1 LFLLRPS
8 TSKKTAEKVSLMPEL
23 PLEIDVAAAQ
33 ALLNDGP
40 HPTKCLL
47 LDCRTPEEHG
57 IAAIAGAKL
66 LPMQEITERVA
77 ELEPWRNEQIVVHC
91 HHGMRSLKVTQW
103 LREQGFSQATSMRGG
118 IDAWSTTI
126 DAQVP
131 RY

>member
-1 LFLLRPS
+1 
-8 TSKKTAEKVSLMPEL
+8 MPEL

-47 LDCRTPEEHG
+47 LDCRTPEEHRS
-57 IAAIAGAKL
+57 ASIAGAKL

-103 LREQGFSQATSMRGG
+103 LREQGFSQAMSMRGG
-118 IDAWSTTI
+118 IDAWSTAI
-126 DAQVP
+126 DALVP

>member
-1 LFLLRPS
+1 
-8 TSKKTAEKVSLMPEL
+8 MPEI

-33 ALLNDGP
+33 ALLNEGP
-40 HPTKCLL
+40 QPKCLL

-57 IAAIAGAKL
+57 IASIAGAKL
-66 LPMQEITERVA
+66 LPMQEITDRVA

-103 LREQGFSQATSMRGG
+103 LREQGFSGATSMRGG
-118 IDAWSTTI
+118 IDAWSTAI
-126 DAQVP
+126 DAKVP

>member
-1 LFLLRPS
+1 
-8 TSKKTAEKVSLMPEL
+8 MPEL
-23 PLEIDVAAAQ
+23 PLEIDVAAVQ
-33 ALLNDGP
+33 ALLNEGP
-40 HPTKCLL
+40 QKKCLL

-66 LPMQEITERVA
+66 LPMQEITDRVA

-103 LREQGFSQATSMRGG
+103 LREQGFSQAMSMRGG
-118 IDAWSTTI
+118 IDAWSTAI

>member
-1 LFLLRPS
+1 
-8 TSKKTAEKVSLMPEL
+8 MPEL

-33 ALLNDGP
+33 ALLNEGP
-40 HPTKCLL
+40 QQKCLL
-47 LDCRTPEEHG
+47 LDCRTPEEHT
-57 IAAIAGAKL
+57 IAFIAGAKL

-118 IDAWSTTI
+118 IDAWSTAI